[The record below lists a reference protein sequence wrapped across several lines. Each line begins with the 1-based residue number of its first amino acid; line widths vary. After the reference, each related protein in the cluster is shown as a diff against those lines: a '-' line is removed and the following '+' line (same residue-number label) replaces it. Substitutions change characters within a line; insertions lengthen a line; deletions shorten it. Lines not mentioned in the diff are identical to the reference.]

1 MKLQSQ
7 TLFSSTLP
15 KSHGADR
22 HGVEATDG
30 AQAQGRGQ
38 PGHLIMIWVNLVT
51 PEEIENPTKN
61 HQNHRKIMVIHVSFP
76 SKSAKNNGDSL
87 IPFFFG

>member
-1 MKLQSQ
+1 
-7 TLFSSTLP
+7 
-15 KSHGADR
+15 
-22 HGVEATDG
+22 
-30 AQAQGRGQ
+30 
-38 PGHLIMIWVNLVT
+38 MIWVNLVT

-76 SKSAKNNGDSL
+76 SKPAKNDGDSL